1 MIVAVLLVAFAAS
14 ALLTGLVRRYALSRA
29 VLDIPNE
36 RSLHSAPT
44 PRGGGIAIVVVVG
57 LTHGA
62 CVAGGLLPLASGG
75 AWGGAALLLA
85 ALGWADDRRPLPART
100 RLFIQLV
107 IAFIALAVITGA
119 ARIGAP
125 WPAAAA
131 VVIGSIAFVWFVNL
145 YNFMDGADGLAAIQ
159 ATVAAGTLGMLAA
172 IDGDTGV
179 AAVALALAGASAGF
193 LRWNRAPAR
202 IFLGDVGSY
211 FLGGYLGLLACHL
224 LARGDAIWHWLI
236 LLAPFITDASLT
248 LARRILAGE
257 RWWAAHRTHAYQQL
271 VTAGWS
277 HARLARAFL
286 ALCLLL
292 MLLAAGAWRQPAL
305 APWLALLAY
314 GLTATIWAMILL
326 QRRPPPAA

>member
-1 MIVAVLLVAFAAS
+1 MIVAVLLLAFAAS
-14 ALLTGLVRRYALSRA
+14 ALLTGLVRRYALARA

-36 RSLHSAPT
+36 RSLHTVPT
-44 PRGGGIAIVVVVG
+44 PRGGGLAIVVVVG
-57 LTHGA
+57 LVHAA
-62 CVAGGLLPLASGG
+62 CVVGGLLPLASGS

-100 RLFIQLV
+100 RLFIQVAL
-107 IAFIALAVITGA
+107 AFVALAVITGA
-119 ARIGAP
+119 SPAGAL
-125 WPAAAA
+125 WQAVA
-131 VVIGSIAFVWFVNL
+131 VVFGGVAFVWFVNL

-159 ATVAAGTLGMLAA
+159 ATVAAGALGMLAA

-224 LARGDAIWHWLI
+224 LAGGDAVWHWLI

-248 LARRILAGE
+248 LVRRILAGE

-277 HARLARAFL
+277 HKKLARAFL

-292 MLLAAGAWRQPAL
+292 MLLALAAFRRPAL

-314 GLTATIWAMILL
+314 GLTGTIWAMILR
-326 QRRPPPAA
+326 QRRPLPST

>member
-14 ALLTGLVRRYALSRA
+14 AILTGLVRRYALSRA

-36 RSLHSAPT
+36 RSLHSVPT
-44 PRGGGIAIVVVVG
+44 PRGGGLAIVVVVS
-57 LTHGA
+57 LAHAA
-62 CVAGGLLPLASGG
+62 CVSLGLLPLVPGS

-100 RLFIQLV
+100 RLLVQLA
-107 IAFIALAVITGA
+107 IAFVALAVMSGA
-119 ARIGAP
+119 TQPGVLWQAL
-125 WPAAAA
+125 A
-131 VVIGSIAFVWFVNL
+131 VVLGGVAFVWFVNL
-145 YNFMDGADGLAAIQ
+145 YNFMDGADGLAATQ
-159 ATVAAGTLGMLAA
+159 ATVAAGTLGMFAA

-179 AAVALALAGASAGF
+179 AAVGLALAGASAGF

-211 FLGGYLGLLACHL
+211 FLGGYLGLLACYL
-224 LARGDAIWHWLI
+224 LTRGDPLWHWLI
-236 LLAPFITDASLT
+236 LLAPFVTDASLT
-248 LARRILAGE
+248 LGRRILAGE
-257 RWWAAHRTHAYQQL
+257 RWWAAHRTHAYQRL

-292 MLLAAGAWRQPAL
+292 MLLAAAAFRQPAL

-314 GLTATIWAMILL
+314 GLTVTIWAMILL
-326 QRRPPPAA
+326 QRRPPPAS

>member
-1 MIVAVLLVAFAAS
+1 MIVAVLLLAFAAS

-36 RSLHSAPT
+36 RSLHASPT
-44 PRGGGIAIVVVVG
+44 PRGGGIAIAIVVSLVHV
-57 LTHGA
+57 A
-62 CVAGGLLPLASGG
+62 CVALGLLPALSGL
-75 AWGGAALLLA
+75 AWGGAAVLLA
-85 ALGWADDRRPLPART
+85 ALGWVDDHRPLGT
-100 RLFIQLV
+100 RPRLLVQLAL
-107 IAFIALAVITGA
+107 AFIALAVIGA
-119 ARIGAP
+119 A
-125 WPAAAA
+125 WQVVA
-131 VVIGSIAFVWFVNL
+131 VVLGGFALVWFVNL
-145 YNFMDGADGLAAIQ
+145 YNFMDGADGLAATQ

-172 IDGDTGV
+172 LDGDRGV
-179 AAVALALAGASAGF
+179 AVVGLALAGASAGF
-193 LRWNRAPAR
+193 LHWNRAPAR

-236 LLAPFITDASLT
+236 LLAPFVTDASLT

-257 RWWAAHRTHAYQQL
+257 RWWAAHRTHAYQRL

-277 HARLARAFL
+277 HAKLARAFL

-292 MLLAAGAWRQPAL
+292 MLLAAEAWRRPAL

-314 GLTATIWAMILL
+314 GLTVTIWDMILL

>member
-36 RSLHSAPT
+36 RSLHTVPT
-44 PRGGGIAIVVVVG
+44 PRGGGIAIVVVVSFA
-57 LTHGA
+57 HAA
-62 CVAGGLLPLASGG
+62 CVVAGLLPLASGL

-100 RLFIQLV
+100 RLCIQVV
-107 IAFIALAVITGA
+107 IALVALAVITGA
-119 ARIGAP
+119 A
-125 WPAAAA
+125 PASALWQAVA
-131 VVIGSIAFVWFVNL
+131 VVVGGVAFVWFVNL

-314 GLTATIWAMILL
+314 GLTVTIWAMILL
-326 QRRPPPAA
+326 QHRPPSAA